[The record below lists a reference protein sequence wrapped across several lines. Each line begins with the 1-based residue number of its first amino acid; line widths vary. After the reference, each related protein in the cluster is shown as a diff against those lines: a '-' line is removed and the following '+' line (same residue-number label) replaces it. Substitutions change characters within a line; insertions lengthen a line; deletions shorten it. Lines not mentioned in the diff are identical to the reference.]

1 MVDETQISKFKIL
14 KVGNFDLKPSASAF
28 AETCLLQELN
38 APSRSGK
45 LSLKLKRLISVI
57 CHRLSLFRYF

>member
-45 LSLKLKRLISVI
+45 LSLKLKD
-57 CHRLSLFRYF
+57 